1 MALLRKD
8 LKLGFLAGGLLLAI
22 AVAYVLVLTFSGSDP
37 GPTAAHGDPIDTD
50 PPSVENDT
58 GPDSPPPV
66 ESQDPSAPTGEPQTA
81 AGTPDD
87 EWSIHGFN
95 GQPPAVTRLPTP
107 GTSQPEAALPD
118 APFEDAI
125 PPGPNLNEPKIV
137 LPDASAEAQGAPAGA
152 TAPPTGASGL
162 RTHVVAS
169 GDNFSTLAAKYYGD
183 ASLFGLIQ
191 KANPGV
197 DPRRMKVGQ
206 SLVIPE
212 RPATS
217 AGSPAMQSSPIAG
230 PDEHIVAAGETLA
243 KIAQD
248 RLGAELRWEE
258 LYKLN
263 RDVIGADPARLKVG
277 MRLKLPK

>member
-1 MALLRKD
+1 M
-8 LKLGFLAGGLLLAI
+8 
-22 AVAYVLVLTFSGSDP
+22 
-37 GPTAAHGDPIDTD
+37 
-50 PPSVENDT
+50 
-58 GPDSPPPV
+58 
-66 ESQDPSAPTGEPQTA
+66 
-81 AGTPDD
+81 
-87 EWSIHGFN
+87 
-95 GQPPAVTRLPTP
+95 
-107 GTSQPEAALPD
+107 LPD
-118 APFEDAI
+118 APIEDDL
-125 PPGPNLNEPKIV
+125 PPGPDLNKPEIV
-137 LPDASAEAQGAPAGA
+137 VPEIAGAPTGTQEAPGGA
-152 TAPPTGASGL
+152 TPPPAAATGT
-162 RTHVVAS
+162 RTHIVAS

-206 SLVIPE
+206 NLVIPE
-212 RPATS
+212 RPAQVTS
-217 AGSPAMQSSPIAG
+217 ASAAQVSPVAG